1 MKKLLNLDRIKEKIF
16 FYNPEKTTYIDEF
29 NCTVDDESISAYFY
43 LPHNPC
49 EDLVNDV
56 VVDWKQTGKEI
67 VFTNGCFDIIHRG
80 HIEVLAQTADL
91 GNKLIIGLNSDISIQ
106 KLKGKNRP
114 IIEEQSRAIL
124 LASLEFVDAVVI
136 FSEDTPLKLIS
147 ALLPDVL
154 AKGGD
159 YEIETIVGHEIVQQ
173 NGGKVKLVPFL
184 DGFSSTTIIDKIKN
198 S

>member
-1 MKKLLNLDRIKEKIF
+1 MSHLNKINSKIF
-16 FYNPEKTTYIDEF
+16 SL
-29 NCTVDDESISAYFY
+29 DD
-43 LPHNPC
+43 LKNQ
-49 EDLVNDV
+49 VNA
-56 VVDWKQTGKEI
+56 WKQAGEEV

-91 GNKLIIGLNSDISIQ
+91 GDRLIIGLNSDSSTQ
-106 KLKGKNRP
+106 KLKGKGRP

-124 LASLEFVDAVVI
+124 LASLSFVDAVVL
-136 FSEDTPLKLIS
+136 FSEETPLNLIS
-147 ALLPDVL
+147 TLKPDVL

-159 YEIETIVGHEIVQQ
+159 YKIETIVGHKVVQE
-173 NGGKVKLVPFL
+173 NGGQVILVPFV

>member
-1 MKKLLNLDRIKEKIF
+1 MSHLNKLNTKI
-16 FYNPEKTTYIDEF
+16 YSLEELENQ
-29 NCTVDDESISAYFY
+29 
-43 LPHNPC
+43 
-49 EDLVNDV
+49 VNA
-56 VVDWKQTGKEI
+56 WKQAGEEV

-91 GNKLIIGLNSDISIQ
+91 GDRLIIGLNSDTSIQ

-173 NGGKVKLVPFL
+173 NGGKVKLVPFV
-184 DGFSSTTIIDKIKN
+184 DGFSSTTIIEKIKN

>member
-1 MKKLLNLDRIKEKIF
+1 MSHLNKINSKIF
-16 FYNPEKTTYIDEF
+16 SL
-29 NCTVDDESISAYFY
+29 DD
-43 LPHNPC
+43 LKNQ
-49 EDLVNDV
+49 VNA
-56 VVDWKQTGKEI
+56 WKQAGEEV

-80 HIEVLAQTADL
+80 HIEVLAQTDDL
-91 GNKLIIGLNSDISIQ
+91 GDRLIIGLNSDTSIQ

-173 NGGKVKLVPFL
+173 NGGKVKLVPFV
-184 DGFSSTTIIDKIKN
+184 DGFSSTTIIEKIKN

>member
-1 MKKLLNLDRIKEKIF
+1 MSHLNKLNNKISSLEELK
-16 FYNPEKTTYIDEF
+16 NK
-29 NCTVDDESISAYFY
+29 
-43 LPHNPC
+43 
-49 EDLVNDV
+49 VNA
-56 VVDWKQTGKEI
+56 WKQAGEEV

-91 GNKLIIGLNSDISIQ
+91 GDRLIIGLNSDTSIQ

-173 NGGKVKLVPFL
+173 NGGKVKLVPFV
-184 DGFSSTTIIDKIKN
+184 DGFSSTTIIEKIKK

>member
-1 MKKLLNLDRIKEKIF
+1 MSHLNKLNNKI
-16 FYNPEKTTYIDEF
+16 YSLEELGNK
-29 NCTVDDESISAYFY
+29 
-43 LPHNPC
+43 
-49 EDLVNDV
+49 VNA
-56 VVDWKQTGKEI
+56 WKQAGEEV

-91 GNKLIIGLNSDISIQ
+91 GDRLIIGLNSDTSIQ

-147 ALLPDVL
+147 VLLPDVL

-173 NGGKVKLVPFL
+173 NGGKVKLVPFV

>member
-1 MKKLLNLDRIKEKIF
+1 MSYLKTIQHKIF
-16 FYNPEKTTYIDEF
+16 
-29 NCTVDDESISAYFY
+29 SLS
-43 LPHNPC
+43 
-49 EDLVNDV
+49 DLKNQVNA
-56 VVDWKQTGKEI
+56 WKQAGENV

-91 GNKLIIGLNSDISIQ
+91 GDKLIIGLNSDTSIQ
-106 KLKGKNRP
+106 KLKGENRP
-114 IIEEQSRAIL
+114 IIDEQARSIL
-124 LASLEFVDAVVI
+124 LAALSFVDAVI
-136 FSEDTPLKLIS
+136 LFPEDTPINLIS

-159 YEIETIVGHEIVQQ
+159 YEIDNIVGHEIVQY
-173 NGGKVKLVPFL
+173 NGGKVILVPFV